1 MFEYIDIRGNSPAH
15 PEENCLR
22 RLINMK
28 KTGFDKIKE
37 QLIREGWIEQE
48 CGTVYINGEYA
59 TNLYNKD
66 ESEVIHLSYNTFADE
81 ELIDTLK
88 GKG

>member
-1 MFEYIDIRGNSPAH
+1 
-15 PEENCLR
+15 
-22 RLINMK
+22 MK

-37 QLIREGWIEQE
+37 QLIREGWIEQG

-59 TNLYNKD
+59 TNLYNID
-66 ESEVIHLSYNTFADE
+66 ESEVIHLSYNTFPDD

-88 GKG
+88 GEGEKNG